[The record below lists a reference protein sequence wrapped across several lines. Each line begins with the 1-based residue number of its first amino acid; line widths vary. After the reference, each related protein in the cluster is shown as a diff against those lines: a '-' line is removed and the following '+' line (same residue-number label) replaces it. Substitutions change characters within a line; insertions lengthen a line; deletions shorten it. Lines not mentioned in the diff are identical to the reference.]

1 MLVYINVIHFLTEKK
16 TLNYNDMA
24 VVALNV
30 SEWLEVVEGHKVMH
44 IYTTINGKR
53 ENSVAAV
60 LDAYIYIRR

>member
-1 MLVYINVIHFLTEKK
+1 MLYIFQPEKK
-16 TLNYNDMA
+16 TLNYDDMA

-30 SEWLEVVEGHKVMH
+30 NEWLEVAEGHKVMY

-60 LDAYIYIRR
+60 LDAYVYIYIQR